1 MNLKPLRQGAIASLQ
16 GLLCV
21 FFVFSLVAALHP
33 SIRKRIYVWHHQGE
47 REVLAV
53 ARGPVIH
60 TELKSKIIKLRTHE
74 GIFIEVY
81 GGPQLHHLS
90 LIDRFL
96 LPDKKDGYF
105 HVQTHLRFESRL
117 HKEASNLA
125 LKDLNGDHVLE
136 IIAPTFDNQLNAR
149 LNIYSYNKKA
159 QKFVPYT
166 GQIWRLQ

>member
-1 MNLKPLRQGAIASLQ
+1 MNLSSLRPWVVTSLQ

-21 FFVFSLVAALHP
+21 FFIFSLVAALHP
-33 SIRKRIYVWHHQGE
+33 RIRKQLYVWHHKGE

-53 ARGPVIH
+53 ARGPVVH
-60 TELKSKIIKLRTHE
+60 TELKSKVVKLRTHE

-90 LIDRFL
+90 LMDRFL

-125 LKDLNGDHVLE
+125 LKDLNGDRVLE
-136 IIAPTFDNQLNAR
+136 IIAPTFDNKLNAR
-149 LNIYSYNKKA
+149 LNIYSYSKQA
-159 QKFVPYT
+159 QSFVPYM